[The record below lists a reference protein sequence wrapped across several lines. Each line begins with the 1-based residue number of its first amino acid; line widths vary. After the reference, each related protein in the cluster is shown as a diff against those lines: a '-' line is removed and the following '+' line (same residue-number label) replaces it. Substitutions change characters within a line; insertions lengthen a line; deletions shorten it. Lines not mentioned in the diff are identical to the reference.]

1 MDRNELFYRD
11 PCLRAFDARVLSC
24 TEEDGR
30 WAVVLD
36 DTAFYPEG
44 GGQPAD
50 RGTLGAARVLD
61 VQRRD
66 GVILH
71 YTDRPLPAGCA
82 VHGELDWTRRFDH
95 MQQHSGEHIV
105 SGLIHRAFGLNNVG
119 FHLGDVVTID
129 FDGVITW
136 EDALAVE
143 RQANEVVWADRE
155 TVISWPSPE
164 ELARIDYRSKKA
176 LAGAVRLVEFPG
188 ADRCACCGT
197 HVTRTGEIGAVKLL
211 SLMRHRGG
219 VRLTLLCGRRAM
231 AYLDRLY
238 DAAVSAAEALSV
250 KPADIAQAVA
260 REKEQAADLRRRL
273 AESQQRYFRL
283 LAETLPESLLAVRFE
298 EGLSPWDLRKGAE
311 LLAAE
316 GRARAV
322 LLCSGGDGQ
331 YSYVLMSG
339 RCDVRPLGKA
349 LNETLRGRGG
359 GKDAMQGRYG
369 ASEADIR
376 RAAAALAPQY
386 LS

>member
-50 RGTLGAARVLD
+50 QGTLGAARVLD

-238 DAAVSAAEALSV
+238 DAAASAGEALSV

-322 LLCSGGDGQ
+322 LLCSGGAGQ

-339 RCDVRPLGKA
+339 GCDVRPLGKA
-349 LNETLRGRGG
+349 LNEALRGRGG
-359 GKDAMQGRYG
+359 GKDAVQGRYG

>member
-11 PCLRAFDARVLSC
+11 PCCRAFDARVLSC

-66 GVILH
+66 SVILH

-164 ELARIDYRSKKA
+164 ELARIDYRSKKV

-197 HVTRTGEIGAVKLL
+197 HVARTGEIGAVKLL

-283 LAETLPESLLAVRFE
+283 LAETLPEGLLAVRFE
-298 EGLSPWDLRKGAE
+298 EGLSSWDLRKGAE

-339 RCDVRPLGKA
+339 RCDVRLLGKA
-349 LNETLRGRGG
+349 LNEALRGRGG
-359 GKDAMQGRYG
+359 GKDAVQGRYE
-369 ASEADIR
+369 ASEEDIR
-376 RAAAALAPQY
+376 RAAAELAPQY

>member
-11 PCLRAFDARVLSC
+11 PCCRAFDARVLSC

-197 HVTRTGEIGAVKLL
+197 HVARTGEIGAVKLL

-238 DAAVSAAEALSV
+238 DAAASAAEALSV

-339 RCDVRPLGKA
+339 GCDVRPLGKA
-349 LNETLRGRGG
+349 LNEALRGRGG
-359 GKDAMQGRYG
+359 GKDAVQGRYG

>member
-1 MDRNELFYRD
+1 M
-11 PCLRAFDARVLSC
+11 
-24 TEEDGR
+24 
-30 WAVVLD
+30 
-36 DTAFYPEG
+36 
-44 GGQPAD
+44 
-50 RGTLGAARVLD
+50 
-61 VQRRD
+61 
-66 GVILH
+66 
-71 YTDRPLPAGCA
+71 
-82 VHGELDWTRRFDH
+82 
-95 MQQHSGEHIV
+95 
-105 SGLIHRAFGLNNVG
+105 
-119 FHLGDVVTID
+119 
-129 FDGVITW
+129 
-136 EDALAVE
+136 
-143 RQANEVVWADRE
+143 
-155 TVISWPSPE
+155 
-164 ELARIDYRSKKA
+164 
-176 LAGAVRLVEFPG
+176 
-188 ADRCACCGT
+188 
-197 HVTRTGEIGAVKLL
+197 TRTSEIGAVKLL

-260 REKEQAADLRRRL
+260 REKEQAAGLRRRL

-311 LLAAE
+311 VLAAE

-349 LNETLRGRGG
+349 LNEALRGRGG
-359 GKDAMQGRYG
+359 GKDAVQGRYG

>member
-136 EDALAVE
+136 EEALAVE

-197 HVTRTGEIGAVKLL
+197 HVARTGEIGAVKLL

-238 DAAVSAAEALSV
+238 DAAASAAEALSV

-260 REKEQAADLRRRL
+260 REKEQAADLRRCL
-273 AESQQRYFRL
+273 AASQQRYFRL

-322 LLCSGGDGQ
+322 LLCSGGAGQ

-349 LNETLRGRGG
+349 LNEALRGRGG
-359 GKDAMQGRYG
+359 GKDAVQGRYG

>member
-197 HVTRTGEIGAVKLL
+197 HVARTGEIGAVKLL

-311 LLAAE
+311 VLAAE

-322 LLCSGGDGQ
+322 LLCSGGAGQ

-349 LNETLRGRGG
+349 LNEALRGRGG
-359 GKDAMQGRYG
+359 GKDAVQGRYG

>member
-197 HVTRTGEIGAVKLL
+197 HVARTGEIGAVKLL

-311 LLAAE
+311 VLAAE

-349 LNETLRGRGG
+349 LNEALRGRGG
-359 GKDAMQGRYG
+359 GKDAVQGRYG

>member
-197 HVTRTGEIGAVKLL
+197 HVARTGEIGAVKLL

-238 DAAVSAAEALSV
+238 DAAASAGEALSV

-273 AESQQRYFRL
+273 AASQQRYFRL

-349 LNETLRGRGG
+349 LNEALRGRGG
-359 GKDAMQGRYG
+359 GKDAVQGRYG